1 MDITFPQYRKY
12 KNERSYFKIPS
23 MNEWEEIQIIGSKC
37 VINKFEVKILPD
49 RNFIQDMLFEY
60 IENWEAI
67 EEKEYETIREK
78 VQ

>member
-1 MDITFPQYRKY
+1 
-12 KNERSYFKIPS
+12 

-37 VINKFEVKILPD
+37 FINKFEVKILPD

-60 IENWEAI
+60 AENWEAI
-67 EEKEYETIREK
+67 EEKEYETIKAK